1 MQRAVLAAWVAASI
15 APVPAAAQVA
25 VPVTSDAP
33 VAPIV
38 PAPVAPVTIRHVRE
52 IVVEGNSKTTSD
64 TVEWLSRIHVG
75 DEWHAEDTDTVKQRL
90 VTSGLFKD
98 VEVFWEP
105 VSDGVRVHMIV
116 DDKHSWVI
124 APAFYT
130 QPTNVGG
137 GVGYG
142 ENNLFGQNQKL
153 LLYGQ
158 IATGESFFVGA
169 WQVPSIFGSRF
180 YSQLDTYDAHSRII
194 EYANPTR
201 YIDNP
206 VAVRREF
213 QNYEN
218 VGLRLGY
225 EIFRGIKLDTRLRGA
240 HVQYTHVELDT
251 VDNPNATNADLGLPA
266 GAKVPKPGVEGWDV
280 SNEWTATF
288 DRRANWYGIASG
300 QRYTLTF
307 EHSVISDDFH
317 YWEINA
323 TAYKAYPIFETHN
336 LVLKA
341 RMDLGWHMPFQQ
353 EFETGGTSMRGWLNN
368 QFRGDTRGLVN
379 VEYSAPLFGLWGLS
393 VRGLAF
399 VDSAYTTTLHPDT
412 EQRDYLP
419 DEEVRGWAGF
429 KNSVG
434 VGTRLYLRQ
443 IVLPLL
449 GLDVGY
455 GLEARDYQIYL
466 AVGLTD

>member
-1 MQRAVLAAWVAASI
+1 VTALGILAALAR
-15 APVPAAAQVA
+15 PAAADDVKY
-25 VPVTSDAP
+25 
-33 VAPIV
+33 I
-38 PAPVAPVTIRHVRE
+38 RE
-52 IVVEGNSKTTSD
+52 IVVEGNTKTTSD
-64 TVEWLSRIHVG
+64 TVEWLSRLHVG
-75 DEWHAEDTDTVKQRL
+75 DVWTPDESDLVKQRL
-90 VTSGLFKD
+90 VTSGLFQD

-105 VSDGVRVHMIV
+105 VGGGVRIHMIV
-116 DDKHSWVI
+116 TDKHSWVI

-142 ENNLFGQNQKL
+142 ENNLFGLNQKL

-169 WQVPSIFGSRF
+169 WQVPSIAGTHV
-180 YSQLDTYDAHSRII
+180 YTQLDTYDTHSRVI
-194 EYANPTR
+194 EYANPTK

-206 VAVRREF
+206 VAVRRE
-213 QNYEN
+213 YMDYYN
-218 VGLRLGY
+218 VGLRVGY
-225 EIFRGIKLDTRLRGA
+225 ELVRGLKLDTRLRA
-240 HVQYTHVELDT
+240 ARVSYNHVELDT
-251 VDNPNATNADLGLPA
+251 QDNPNVTNADLGLAP
-266 GAKVPKPGVEGWDV
+266 GAKVPKPGVEGWDI

-300 QRYTLTF
+300 SRYTLTF
-307 EHSVISDDFH
+307 EHAILSNDFH
-317 YWEINA
+317 YYEVNA
-323 TAYKAYPIFETHN
+323 TAYKAFPILERHN

-341 RMDLGWHMPFQQ
+341 RADFGWHMPFQQ
-353 EFETGGTSMRGWLNN
+353 EFLTGGTAMRGWLNN

-379 VEYSAPLFGLWGLS
+379 IEYSVPVFTVYGLS

-399 VDSAYTTTLHPDT
+399 VDSAYTTTLHPDPA
-412 EQRDYLP
+412 QRDYLP
-419 DEEVRGWAGF
+419 NEEVRGLAGF

-449 GLDVGY
+449 GLDFGY
-455 GLEARDYQIYL
+455 GLEARDYEIYL